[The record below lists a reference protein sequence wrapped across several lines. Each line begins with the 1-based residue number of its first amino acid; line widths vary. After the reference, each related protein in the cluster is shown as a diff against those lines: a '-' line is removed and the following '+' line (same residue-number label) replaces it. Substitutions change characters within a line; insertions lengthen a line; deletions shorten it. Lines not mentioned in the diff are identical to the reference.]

1 MDYFD
6 QEQNRSTAMTF
17 DSPIEVPKVEI
28 NAIMKMVYLWMG
40 LGLLTT
46 ALVAWFTASND
57 ALLELSIKPGANIV
71 SIIVIF
77 GTVIALSAGMS
88 KSWMTPNV
96 AGMLFFAFA
105 AVEGF
110 FLSIVMFA
118 FLAPTLP
125 DGTINPSY
133 NPGALYAA
141 FGTASAL
148 FGAMTIVGFTTKA
161 DLSSWGTYLFMGL
174 IGLIIAMVVNWF
186 LASSTLGYLIS
197 VAGVVLF
204 TALTAYDTQKIHRI
218 SQVPQMQDDGS
229 LAVKFSIVGALILYL
244 DLLNLFLF
252 LLQIFAGGR
261 D

>member
-1 MDYFD
+1 MSLFD
-6 QEQNRSTAMTF
+6 QDNNRSMDMAF

-46 ALVAWFTASND
+46 AIVAWLTATND
-57 ALLELSIKPGANIV
+57 ALLELSIQPGANIV

-77 GTVIALSAGMS
+77 GTVIALSAGIS
-88 KSWMTPNV
+88 KSWMTPNI
-96 AGMLFFAFA
+96 AGLLFFAFA

-110 FLSIVMFA
+110 FLSVVMFS

-125 DGTINPSY
+125 DGTINPAY

-148 FGAMTIVGFTTKA
+148 FGAMTLVGFTTKA
-161 DLSSWGTYLFMGL
+161 DLTRMGTYLFMGL
-174 IGLIIAMVVNWF
+174 IGLIFAMVVNWF
-186 LASSTLGYLIS
+186 LASDTLGYIIS
-197 VAGVVLF
+197 IVGVVLF
-204 TALTAYDTQKIHRI
+204 TALTAHDTQKIHRI
-218 SQVPQMQDDGS
+218 SMMPQMQDDS
-229 LAVKFSIVGALILYL
+229 NLAVKFSIVGALMLYL